1 MSTYV
6 LPKLETGFYEA
17 GFCKTGFL
25 TIILRQCSNTLGRLW
40 RSLHD
45 LDTVKTPISR
55 HHYPFPDPLK
65 RLKILRTAAISLIRQ
80 RPDIIQAE
88 TIAAIA
94 TAIVPEQG
102 SVGIV
107 RLSGDRAIAI
117 AQALF
122 YAPGNQPW
130 DSHRILYGYVQAT
143 DSSTPV
149 DEALL
154 LLMKS
159 PRSYTRE
166 DVVEFHCH
174 GGIMAVQQVLQLC
187 LQQGARLAQPGE
199 FTLRAFLNGRLD
211 LTQAESVADLVG
223 AQSPQAAQNALM
235 GIRGKLAGAIR
246 DLRSQCLDV
255 LAEVEARV
263 DFADDLPPI
272 DEAAVRSQLSTIH
285 TRITQILSTAR
296 QGELLRAGLKIAII
310 GQPNV
315 GKSSLLN
322 AWSQSDRA
330 IVTHL
335 PGTTRDVVESQLIV
349 GGIPIQV
356 LDTAG
361 IRESADTVEKIGIER
376 SRTAAQSAD
385 LILLTL
391 DATTGWTP
399 TEDALLKQI
408 QHKPH
413 ILVLNKIDLLKP
425 TARSHSPSPIP
436 HLPHTPIVHT
446 AAAKNLGIDDLES
459 AILTCAHSGNLTA
472 ANTDIAINQR
482 QAAALLRAET
492 ALTEV
497 EATIDNEL
505 PLDFWTIDLRAAI
518 HALGEVTGEEM
529 TESMLD
535 EIFSRFCIG
544 K

>member
-1 MSTYV
+1 MTSQ
-6 LPKLETGFYEA
+6 
-17 GFCKTGFL
+17 
-25 TIILRQCSNTLGRLW
+25 I
-40 RSLHD
+40 H
-45 LDTVKTPISR
+45 
-55 HHYPFPDPLK
+55 
-65 RLKILRTAAISLIRQ
+65 
-80 RPDIIQAE
+80 QAE

-94 TAIVPEQG
+94 TAIVPQQG

-107 RLSGDRAIAI
+107 RLSGVNAIAI
-117 AQALF
+117 AQQLF
-122 YAPGNQPW
+122 HAPGNQLW
-130 DSHRILYGYVQAT
+130 ESHRILYGYVQPL
-143 DSSTPV
+143 DSQRVV

-187 LQQGARLAQPGE
+187 LEQGARLAQPGE

-211 LTQAESVADLVG
+211 LTQAEGIADLVG
-223 AQSPQAAQNALM
+223 ARSPQAAQTALM
-235 GIRGKLAGAIR
+235 GVRGKLAGAIR
-246 DLRSQCLDV
+246 QLRGQCLDA
-255 LAEVEARV
+255 LAEIEARV

-272 DEAAVRSQLSTIH
+272 DEDKVKEQIQAIRQQVV
-285 TRITQILSTAR
+285 QILATAR
-296 QGELLRAGLKIAII
+296 QGELLRAGLKVAII

-330 IVTHL
+330 IVTSL

-361 IRESADTVEKIGIER
+361 IRDSVDTVEKIGIER
-376 SRTAAQSAD
+376 SLAAAQAAD
-385 LILLTL
+385 LVLLTL
-391 DATTGWTP
+391 DATTGWTAA
-399 TEDALLKQI
+399 EDHLYGQI
-408 QHKPH
+408 KHKSN
-413 ILVLNKIDLLKP
+413 IIVINKIDLLDGNP
-425 TARSHSPSPIP
+425 LPSPPGFLLSSSQVIY
-436 HLPHTPIVHT
+436 T
-446 AAAKNLGIDDLES
+446 AAAQTLGIQELEA
-459 AILTCAHSGNLTA
+459 AILTSANTGNLTA

-482 QAAALLRAET
+482 QAAALIRAQT
-492 ALTEV
+492 ALTQVEV
-497 EATIDNEL
+497 TIADQL
-505 PLDFWTIDLRAAI
+505 PLDFWTIDLRSAI
-518 HALGEVTGEEM
+518 YALGEVTGEEI